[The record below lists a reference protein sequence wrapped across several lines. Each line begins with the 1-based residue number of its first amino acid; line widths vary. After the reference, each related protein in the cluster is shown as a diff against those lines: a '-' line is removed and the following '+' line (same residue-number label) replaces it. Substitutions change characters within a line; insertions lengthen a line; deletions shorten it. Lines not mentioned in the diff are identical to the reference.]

1 MNTEFKLQD
10 FAEIAKKLQE
20 PVQAMVELNV
30 KTVQGLSYLKPEEL
44 AHIKKPE
51 ELVEKQFQ
59 LAIENGRKGLDY
71 LQKSFQIMEKTWL
84 GMSKEFASNIEKKH

>member
-20 PVQAMVELNV
+20 PVQALVELNV
-30 KTVQGLSYLKPEEL
+30 KTVQGLSFLKPEEL

-51 ELVEKQFQ
+51 ELIEKQFQ
-59 LAIENGRKGLDY
+59 LAIENSRKGLDY

-84 GMSKEFASNIEKKH
+84 GMSQELVAKADKKH

>member
-10 FAEIAKKLQE
+10 LTEMAKKLHE
-20 PVQAMVELNV
+20 PVQALLELNV
-30 KTVQGLSYLKPEEL
+30 KTVQELSYLKPEEIAL
-44 AHIKKPE
+44 IKKPQ

-59 LAIENGRKGLDY
+59 MAIENGRKGLDY

-84 GMSKEFASNIEKKH
+84 GVSKEFSVKSDKKH